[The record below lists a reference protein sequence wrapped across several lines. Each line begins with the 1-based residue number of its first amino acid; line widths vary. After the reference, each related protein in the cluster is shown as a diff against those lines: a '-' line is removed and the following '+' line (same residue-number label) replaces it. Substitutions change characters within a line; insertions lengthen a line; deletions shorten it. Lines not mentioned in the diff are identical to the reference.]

1 MKKDP
6 FFIRQNSSQK
16 ADLKTGASSDL
27 SKPGASEISKV
38 FSSAKSNEESF
49 ELEEHKEPKY
59 DIDLKCIKETVSCSE
74 DSEEEPTNDFGE
86 INPLRD
92 AISIHSDDHISC
104 RKNTEVEQHNF
115 EKLDEQKP
123 SKEGSK
129 SIPRK

>member
-1 MKKDP
+1 M
-6 FFIRQNSSQK
+6 
-16 ADLKTGASSDL
+16 
-27 SKPGASEISKV
+27 SKPGISDFSKV
-38 FSSAKSNEESF
+38 LSSAKSNEESF
-49 ELEEHKEPKY
+49 ELEEHKESKF

-74 DSEEEPTNDFGE
+74 DSDEEQIGDFGE
-86 INPLRD
+86 INPIKD